1 MVAQLDPAY
10 IKMSPTNS
18 LVRLLSYAFFE
29 GRPLTTRGRWFN
41 PVVNAHLRFARHFGS
56 RDVVHKPVFII
67 GMGRSGTTILGV
79 VLSMHHQVAFLN
91 EPKAMWHLV
100 HPHEDVI
107 GNYTNELARYRLSEA
122 DATPNAIEAAQRMYG
137 YYLMMTRRERV
148 VDKYPEL
155 VFRVP
160 FVRALFPDAKFVF
173 LSRNGWD
180 ACSSIEGWS
189 QRFRMHGNGEVHD
202 WWGRNRRKWSVML
215 DELILPDASL
225 AQLHAT
231 VKEMNDDRSM
241 AVVEW
246 IVTMREGMRV
256 AREHPESILTVRYED
271 LVASPH
277 DKLKEIA
284 CFCDLEPDNRYLTYG
299 KEVLKSSRARTHFEL
314 PSAIS
319 EVFDET
325 MVQLGYM

>member
-10 IKMSPTNS
+10 IRMSPANS
-18 LVRLLSYAFFE
+18 LVRLFSYACFE

-56 RDVVHKPVFII
+56 RDVVRKPVFIV

-79 VLSMHHQVAFLN
+79 VLSMHRQVAFLN

-107 GNYTNELARYRLSEA
+107 GNYTQGPARYRLDGT
-122 DATPNAIEAAQRMYG
+122 DASPNAIEAAQRMYG
-137 YYLMMTRRERV
+137 YYLSMTRRERV

-160 FVRALFPDAKFVF
+160 FVLKLFPDARFIF
-173 LSRNGWD
+173 LMRNGWD
-180 ACSSIEGWS
+180 ACSSIDGWS
-189 QRFRMHGNGEVHD
+189 QRFRVRGNGEVHD

-225 AQLHAT
+225 ARLHAAA
-231 VKEMNDDRSM
+231 KEMNDDRSM

-256 AREHPESILTVRYED
+256 AREHPESVLTVSYED

-277 DKLKEIA
+277 DKLEEIA
-284 CFCDLEPDNRYLTYG
+284 HFCDLQPDRRYLTYG
-299 KEVLKSSRARTHFEL
+299 KEVLKSGRAHKQFEL
-314 PSAIS
+314 PPAIS

-325 MVQLGYM
+325 MAQLGYM